1 LTLTS
6 TTAAY
11 DALTIARENDEMLVT
26 ITVVALE
33 NGAAAAALTV
43 NATQRAIRECYPMEG
58 RRYHHF
64 PTL

>member
-1 LTLTS
+1 LTS

-11 DALTIARENDEMLVT
+11 DVPTIARENEETLVT

-33 NGAAAAALTV
+33 NGAAALTV
-43 NATQRAIRECYPMEG
+43 KATQRAIRECYPMEG
-58 RRYHHF
+58 PRYHHF

>member
-1 LTLTS
+1 
-6 TTAAY
+6 
-11 DALTIARENDEMLVT
+11 VT

-43 NATQRAIRECYPMEG
+43 KATQRAIRECYPMEG

>member
-11 DALTIARENDEMLVT
+11 DVPTIARENDE

-43 NATQRAIRECYPMEG
+43 KATQRAICERYPMEG
-58 RRYHHF
+58 RRCRQL